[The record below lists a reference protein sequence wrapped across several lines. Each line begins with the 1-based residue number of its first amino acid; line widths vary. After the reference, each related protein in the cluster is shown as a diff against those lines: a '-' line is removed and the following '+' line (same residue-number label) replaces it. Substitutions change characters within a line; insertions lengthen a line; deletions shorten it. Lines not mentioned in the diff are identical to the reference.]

1 MALEQST
8 QLVSFQRRSTH
19 TLTVGRIEAA
29 ACVAKWQQPAWKF
42 FKLVE
47 MSAHAGGKSKA
58 RDLDALLGV
67 FERFVNRRGAQ
78 LLRIGDK
85 TGPIGGRSRTVMSY
99 KSYDPSVSLY
109 WQYNAGD
116 SALSWRIKRHYGFP
130 VDWLVVGEDS
140 CGIDD
145 IDPNNG
151 LFGSRLVDGSEK
163 IVGKPTVSRGVNY
176 QVGRERFAL
185 PVTVLKADCRN
196 RTIGRSHKV
205 ADATMLVK

>member
-8 QLVSFQRRSTH
+8 QLVSFQRRNTH

-78 LLRIGDK
+78 LLCIGDK

-99 KSYDPSVSLY
+99 KSYDPSV
-109 WQYNAGD
+109 
-116 SALSWRIKRHYGFP
+116 R
-130 VDWLVVGEDS
+130 
-140 CGIDD
+140 
-145 IDPNNG
+145 
-151 LFGSRLVDGSEK
+151 
-163 IVGKPTVSRGVNY
+163 
-176 QVGRERFAL
+176 
-185 PVTVLKADCRN
+185 
-196 RTIGRSHKV
+196 
-205 ADATMLVK
+205 